1 MHMPVVARFARCAA
15 IVCLGINALFAAFNA
30 SASEAYPVRPIRFIV
45 PFTPGGASDILS
57 RILGQKLTENWGQ
70 QVIVDN
76 RAGAGGNIGAGIAA
90 KAAPDGYTLLLGYVG
105 TLAINPSL
113 YKNIPFNTLRD
124 FASVT
129 NLVSQP
135 LILALHP
142 SVPARTVPEL
152 IALAKQKPGALSYA
166 SVGVGSTQHLAGEML
181 KSMAGIDVV
190 HVPYK
195 GSTPGLADL
204 LAGQVQL
211 MFVGMAP
218 GLPHVKRGK
227 IRALA
232 VVGAK
237 RASALPEVPTIGET
251 LSGYEITSWNGVF
264 VQAGTPPAIIT
275 KLNSEITGILQ
286 LPDVRPLLLS
296 LGFEIVGDTP
306 EQFAATIKADLV
318 KWSKVIKEIGARAD

>member
-1 MHMPVVARFARCAA
+1 MARLACCAA
-15 IVCLGINALFAAFNA
+15 LITLGINVMFAAPDA
-30 SASEAYPVRPIRFIV
+30 SASEAYPARPIRFIV

-57 RILGQKLTENWGQ
+57 RTLGQKLTENWGQ

-76 RAGAGGNIGAGIAA
+76 RAGAGGNIGAGMAA

-113 YKNIPFNTLRD
+113 YRDIPFNTLRD
-124 FASVT
+124 FAPVT

-135 LILALHP
+135 LVLALHP
-142 SVPARTVPEL
+142 SVPARTVAEL
-152 IALAKQKPGALSYA
+152 IALAKQKPGSLSYA
-166 SVGVGSTQHLAGEML
+166 SVGIGSTQHLAGEVL

-195 GSTPGLADL
+195 GSAPGLADL

-227 IRALA
+227 ITALA

-251 LSGYEITSWNGVF
+251 VAGYEISSWNGVL
-264 VQAGTPPAIIT
+264 VQAGTPQAIIK
-275 KLNSEITGILQ
+275 KLHASITGILQ
-286 LPDVRPLLLS
+286 LPDVRPQLIG
-296 LGFEIVGDTP
+296 LGFEIIGDTP
-306 EQFAATIKADLV
+306 EQFAATIKADLA
-318 KWSKVIKEIGARAD
+318 KWSKVVKSIGASAE